1 MMRVKSPKSKAP
13 QRGFTLLEVLVAI
26 VVLALGLLGLAA
38 LQMNGLQ
45 SAHSSY
51 QRSVATLS
59 AQDAAERLW
68 GYLLS
73 SETFYALEN
82 LSDRSILCPDASQIE
97 NKIEPAWKA
106 DWGISGGGSEKL
118 AWKSGESAIT
128 LDSTCK
134 YTVTL
139 AWIENRFGA
148 EEVSV
153 LRYKVALP
161 AE

>member
-1 MMRVKSPKSKAP
+1 MMRVKSPKSKAS

-26 VVLALGLLGLAA
+26 VVLALGLLGLAS

-51 QRSVATLS
+51 QRSVATLA

-73 SETFYALEN
+73 SETFYALES
-82 LSDRSILCPDASQIE
+82 LSDRSILCPDASQLE
-97 NKIEPAWKA
+97 DKIEPAWKA
-106 DWGISGGGSEKL
+106 DWGISGGGSKKL
-118 AWKSGESAIT
+118 PWKSGETDIL
-128 LDSTCK
+128 LDSRCK
-134 YTVTL
+134 YTISL
-139 AWIENRFGA
+139 AWSESRFGT
-148 EEVSV
+148 EEVGI